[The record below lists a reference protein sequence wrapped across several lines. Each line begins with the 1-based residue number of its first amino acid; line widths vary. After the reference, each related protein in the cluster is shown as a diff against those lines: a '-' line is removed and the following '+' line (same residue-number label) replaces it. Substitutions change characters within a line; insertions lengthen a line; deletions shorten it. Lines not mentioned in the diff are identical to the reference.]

1 MSATDK
7 ELETNRLVFVVA
19 MAKEAAPLAG
29 HLERVTEKVVWGRRV
44 VEGEFKGIPVAAI
57 ISGIGKVN
65 AAAATQ
71 LALSLYAP
79 KRILN
84 LGVAGGLK
92 PNMKIGEIYP
102 VARAVEYDFD
112 LTEVNGTSPGVLD
125 EFTTPYLEL
134 SVAPKDIPRAVTL
147 VSGDHFTNDAAE
159 HVFLARF
166 QAGLRDMESAAIA
179 HVCATAGVECR
190 AWKCVSDVAGA
201 PEMTRQ
207 YKENLALCLDKL
219 AEAIP
224 SLAF

>member
-1 MSATDK
+1 MCAANK
-7 ELETNRLVFVVA
+7 EIDSNRLVFVVA
-19 MAKEAAPLAG
+19 MAKEAVPLAG
-29 HLERVTEKVVWGRRV
+29 HLECVMEKAVWGRRV
-44 VEGEFKGIPVAAI
+44 IEGVLKGIPVAAI

-84 LGVAGGLK
+84 LGVAGGLL
-92 PNMKIGEIYP
+92 PNMKVGEIYP

-125 EFTTPYLEL
+125 EFASPYLEL
-134 SVAPKDIPRAVTL
+134 SVAPKDMPRAVTL

-159 HVFLARF
+159 HAFLTRF
-166 QAGLRDMESAAIA
+166 QAGLRDMEGAAIA

-219 AEAIP
+219 TEAIP
-224 SLAF
+224 SLVF

>member
-1 MSATDK
+1 MSGEDISLTS
-7 ELETNRLVFVVA
+7 NRLVFVVA
-19 MAKEAAPLAG
+19 MAKELAALTR
-29 HLERVTEKVVWGRRV
+29 HLENATEKVIWGRRI
-44 VEGEFKGIPVAAI
+44 VEGRLNGVPVAAI

-84 LGVAGGLK
+84 FGVAGGLL
-92 PNMKIGEIYP
+92 PSMKVGEIYP

-112 LTEVNGTSPGVLD
+112 LSEVNGTSPGVLD
-125 EFTTPYLEL
+125 EYTTPYLAL
-134 SVAPKDIPRAVTL
+134 SVAATDVPRAVTL

-159 HVFLARF
+159 HAFLTRF
-166 QAGLRDMESAAIA
+166 QAGLRDMEGAAIA

-219 AEAIP
+219 TDTLP
-224 SLAF
+224 SLEF